1 MNTTNTQCLLETW
14 QPEPKKPL
22 VGEIPVKEG
31 KTLPNSVTEDV
42 MGMALMPQYST
53 RQLRK
58 INRQQRKYSELLM
71 MNTVTTGG
79 SIQW

>member
-71 MNTVTTGG
+71 MNTITTGG
-79 SIQW
+79 SIRW

>member
-1 MNTTNTQCLLETW
+1 MNTTNTQCLIETW
-14 QPEPKKPL
+14 QPEPTKKL

-42 MGMALMPQYST
+42 MGMSLMHQYSP

-58 INRQQRKYSELLM
+58 IERKQRKYSELLM
-71 MNTVTTGG
+71 MNTFATGG
-79 SIQW
+79 AIQW

>member
-22 VGEIPVKEG
+22 VGGIPVKEG

-42 MGMALMPQYST
+42 IGMALMPHYST

-58 INRQQRKYSELLM
+58 INREQKKYSELLM
-71 MNTVTTGG
+71 MNTITAGG

>member
-42 MGMALMPQYST
+42 MGMALMPHYST

-58 INRQQRKYSELLM
+58 IKKEQRKYSELLM
-71 MNTVTTGG
+71 MNTITTGG

>member
-42 MGMALMPQYST
+42 MGMGLKPQYST

-58 INRQQRKYSELLM
+58 INRQQKKYSELLM
-71 MNTVTTGG
+71 MNTITTGG
-79 SIQW
+79 SMQW